1 MKNGGCNLLHLFQN
15 FLRQERGAVLIIFG
29 LALIPMMAGVGIAID
44 SSMVYRKRAS
54 LQNAVDIA
62 ALSAAKGNPVDDTT
76 LAANLR
82 TTMNPLLVT
91 AGITNTDWEIISA
104 HDGDGKVTAVA
115 RATIKTQLLALL
127 QKETVVV
134 DVSTEISRA
143 QKKLEVVL
151 VMDNT
156 GSMTTNNRIGA
167 LRDAAKTLVDTL
179 YAGPNASTMIKV
191 ALVPFV
197 TSVNIK
203 ATGSFDMTW
212 MDTGAAAKHHG
223 ENFELTSSAR
233 TSHFKLFN
241 DLGVTWRG
249 CVEARAEPYD
259 VLDAAPDPL
268 VPDTLFVPWFWPDEP
283 DSGTSYVDGTD
294 YNNNYMPDDY
304 TKPTGVNSNATAPA
318 RQKNITKY
326 LTKKSQASID
336 EVPSATSGP
345 NKSCADPLTPLTT
358 DANLMRTRLAAMM
371 PWNNSGTN
379 IAQGMM
385 WGWSVLSPTPPFT
398 EGAAYNDPETEK
410 IMIVLTD
417 GENEVYG
424 GWSNHNKSDYS
435 SYNYLGMN
443 RLGATSKTTGVQK
456 VNNKVTTLCQNIKAK
471 NIRIYTITF
480 ELGSSTAQN
489 LFSTCA
495 TSASMYFNSPST
507 TELNSIFKTIAGQIG
522 SLRYTR

>member
-1 MKNGGCNLLHLFQN
+1 MFRLVQN
-15 FLRQERGAVLIIFG
+15 FIAEEKGAVLIIFG
-29 LALIPMMAGVGIAID
+29 LALIPMMAGVGIAVD
-44 SSMVYRKRAS
+44 SSLVYRKRAT

-62 ALSAAKGNPVDDTT
+62 ALSAAKGNPLDDVA

-82 TTMNPLLVT
+82 TTMQPLLEPVGLT
-91 AGITNTDWEIISA
+91 SQDWEIVSA
-104 HDGDGKVTAVA
+104 HDGEGKVRAVA

-127 QKETVVV
+127 QKETVTV

-156 GSMTTNNRIGA
+156 GSMATNNRIGA
-167 LRDAAKTLVDTL
+167 LRGAAKTLVDTL
-179 YAGPNASTMIKV
+179 YAGPNASTMVKV
-191 ALVPFV
+191 SLVPFV

-203 ATGSFDMTW
+203 ATGTFDTGW

-223 ENFELTSSAR
+223 ENFNLSGSAR
-233 TSHFKLFN
+233 TSHFKLFT

-259 VLDAAPDPL
+259 VLDTAPDPL

-283 DSGTSYVDGTD
+283 DSGTTYVDGND

-304 TKPTGVNSNATAPA
+304 TKPSGLNSNATAGP

-326 LTKKSQASID
+326 LTKKTQASID
-336 EVPSATSGP
+336 EIPSATSGP
-345 NKSCADPLTPLTT
+345 NKSCADPLTPLTN
-358 DANLMRTRLAAMM
+358 DADLMRTRIAAMM

-417 GENEVYG
+417 GENEVFG
-424 GWSNHNKSDYS
+424 GWNNHNKSDYS

-443 RLGATSKTTGVQK
+443 RLSTTSKTTGVQK
-456 VNNKVTTLCQNIKAK
+456 VNDKVAILCQNIKAK

-489 LFSTCA
+489 LFRACA
-495 TSASMYFNSPST
+495 TAPSMYFNSPST

-522 SLRYTR
+522 SLRYTK